1 MTFFLHTAKGTM
13 ADGSFWSFG
22 LVTSGS
28 VSEAGAETTWS
39 GAVDGFFTDA
49 NVTTY
54 YTPGFTLVSTATSTA
69 SSTFKQTTKSTT
81 SLGTAGTSTGEQL
94 PVRNSVLLSLYT
106 AQATRWGRGRMT
118 LPAPSTTV
126 LATDDTGHIAATPL
140 TNLASAAAGL
150 FSALST
156 GSLSPVIVH
165 RTAISGGPSA
175 FSTTAIA
182 SGLIYNH
189 FDTQRR
195 RGDKTVPSS
204 HAFVV

>member
-1 MTFFLHTAKGTM
+1 MAFFLHTAKGTM

-39 GAVDGFFTDA
+39 GAVDGFFTDT
-49 NVTTY
+49 NVTLY

-69 SSTFKQTTKSTT
+69 SSQFKQTTKTST
-81 SLGTAGTSTGEQL
+81 SVGTVGTSSGEQL
-94 PVRNSVLLSLYT
+94 PVRNSVVLSLYT

-118 LPAPSTTV
+118 LPAMSTTV
-126 LATDDTGHIAATPL
+126 LATDDTGHIASTPL
-140 TNLASAAAGL
+140 TNIASAAAGL
-150 FSALST
+150 FSALAT

-165 RTAISGGPSA
+165 RNAIPGGPA
-175 FSTTAIA
+175 QYATTAIA
-182 SGLIYNH
+182 SGLVYNH

-195 RGDKTVPSS
+195 RGDKIVPAS

>member
-28 VSEAGAETTWS
+28 VSEAGAEVTWS
-39 GAVDGFFTDA
+39 GAVDGFFSDT
-49 NVTTY
+49 NVTLY

-69 SSTFKQTTKSTT
+69 SSQFKQTTKTTT
-81 SLGTAGTSTGEQL
+81 SVGTVGTSTGEQL
-94 PVRNSVLLSLYT
+94 PVRNSLVLSLYT

-126 LATDDTGHIAATPL
+126 LATDDSGELGSTVRANI
-140 TNLASAAAGL
+140 ASAAAGL

-156 GSLSPVIVH
+156 GSLSPVLVH
-165 RTAISGGPSA
+165 RRAISGGPAA

-182 SGLIYNH
+182 SGVVFGRL
-189 FDTQRR
+189 DTQRR
-195 RGDKTVPSS
+195 RGDKVVPAQSS
-204 HAFVV
+204 FVV